1 AIRLLFAKARVF
13 ATQPQKIDMQIVK
26 LLIFLA
32 LAKIKLAA
40 HERCRVGRNRQTF
53 LYFLRGQRR
62 ELPQKCEASFSNRL
76 AHLPVADIGKKEKWS
91 RSAELLALKEQRRP
105 RTEQE

>member
-1 AIRLLFAKARVF
+1 
-13 ATQPQKIDMQIVK
+13 MEIVK

-53 LYFLRGQRR
+53 LDFLRGQRR
-62 ELPQKCEASFSNRL
+62 ELRQKCEASFSNCL
-76 AHLPVADIGKKEKWS
+76 AHLTVAHIGEKDEWG
-91 RSAELLALKEQRRP
+91 RSAEFLALKKQRSP
-105 RTEQE
+105 RTEQEQASHRPITSG